1 MKKKKAIVKESR
13 KLAKK
18 ELTAQI
24 VAALS
29 TVTVNA
35 SGNQKKLDKVIAKS
49 AKQLAKKFSSYIT
62 ATEKP
67 VDATPVA
74 PVKKS
79 VSKKSAAKK
88 EEVPA

>member
-1 MKKKKAIVKESR
+1 MKKKKALVKESR

-24 VAALS
+24 VAAL
-29 TVTVNA
+29 TTITVNA
-35 SGNQKKLDKVIAKS
+35 SGNQKKLEKVIAKS

-62 ATEKP
+62 VKP
-67 VDATPVA
+67 ADNA
-74 PVKKS
+74 PIASVKKV
-79 VSKKSAAKK
+79 VSKKSTAKK

>member
-13 KLAKK
+13 KVAKK

-35 SGNQKKLDKVIAKS
+35 SGNQKKLAKVIEKS
-49 AKQLAKKFSSYIT
+49 AKQLAKRFAGYLTVTTPADS
-62 ATEKP
+62 
-67 VDATPVA
+67 TPVE
-74 PVKKS
+74 PTKKT
-79 VSKKSAAKK
+79 VSKKNTTKA

>member
-35 SGNQKKLDKVIAKS
+35 SGNQKKLEKIIAKS
-49 AKQLAKKFSSYIT
+49 AKQLAKKFASYIKV
-62 ATEKP
+62 EKP
-67 VDATPVA
+67 AESALVTPA
-74 PVKKS
+74 KKT
-79 VSKKSAAKK
+79 VNKKKPANK

>member
-35 SGNQKKLDKVIAKS
+35 SGNQKKLEKVIVKN
-49 AKQLAKKFSSYIT
+49 AKQLAKKFSSYIKT
-62 ATEKP
+62 SVKP
-67 VDATPVA
+67 VDTVPVA
-74 PVKKS
+74 Q
-79 VSKKSAAKK
+79 
-88 EEVPA
+88 